1 MILYYSQNVH
11 ERAVITREDALLVST
26 LESASHHN
34 GSKQPA
40 TTKIKGFYKFPV
52 SSRTV
57 LQDLERCSRALGMTE
72 QSLLLNRVSI
82 VEVSRRAEIFLEKIA
97 VMLPENYLRKYSNPC
112 WMAEE
117 PKGYPGW
124 EKRLMVYFNP
134 EYGRIP
140 KDATAD
146 TFARLLSKPIGDTF
160 DGSKR
165 LNCLPS
171 FFLAGFPK
179 CASTTVHDAL
189 GKHPQ
194 IVPPVKKEPHYWAR
208 GLTLSRTEYISA
220 SFMAY
225 ILSFKQLS
233 TRLVAS
239 PMDLITY
246 DGSQSTLWDSDFF
259 YKGQEYCAMP
269 AVISRVLPNAKFIIV
284 MRNPVARCYSHFMM
298 SKRLSFGDQVK
309 KWPRALRENGAAIF
323 HAKVM
328 AEMENFN
335 DCRTN
340 KSLLECVN
348 VWATS
353 KAGGHS
359 LSVGLY
365 AVHIR
370 KWLQFYPRENF
381 LFIRTE
387 DISSNSTEL
396 VSQITEFLGI
406 SPVSEEMAR
415 GMFEKESNVF
425 DANAHDLPPIDEKTK
440 LLLGDFYRPF
450 NEELAAITNNKKFLQ

>member
-1 MILYYSQNVH
+1 MTKPSL
-11 ERAVITREDALLVST
+11 DVSEVSP
-26 LESASHHN
+26 LDV
-34 GSKQPA
+34 
-40 TTKIKGFYKFPV
+40 TKVPLI

-57 LQDLERCSRALGMTE
+57 LQDLVRCSQALGMTE
-72 QSLLLNRVSI
+72 QSLILNRESI

-97 VMLPENYLRKYSNPC
+97 VMLPENYSRKYRNPC

-124 EKRLMVYFNP
+124 GKRLMAYFNP
-134 EYGRIP
+134 EHERVP
-140 KDATAD
+140 RNTKTN
-146 TFARLLSKPIGDTF
+146 LF
-160 DGSKR
+160 DESYNGSKR

-189 GKHPQ
+189 RKHPQ
-194 IVPPVKKEPHYWAR
+194 IVPPFKKEPHYWAR
-208 GLTLSRTEYISA
+208 AWGLRLSQSFRTEYIST
-220 SFMAY
+220 SFMTY
-225 ILSFKQLS
+225 TLFFKQLS
-233 TRLVAS
+233 TQLVAS

-246 DGSQSTLWDSDFF
+246 DGSQSTLWDSNFF

-284 MRNPVARCYSHFMM
+284 MRNPVTRLYSHFMF
-298 SKRLSFGDQVK
+298 SNQLSFGQVK
-309 KWPRALRENGAAIF
+309 NWPHQLRENGAAIF
-323 HAKVM
+323 HAEVM

-340 KSLLECVN
+340 KSLFECVN
-348 VWATS
+348 VWTTS
-353 KAGGHS
+353 KPVTIEGIKFDKFHR
-359 LSVGLY
+359 LSIGLY

-415 GMFEKESNVF
+415 DMFEKESNVF
-425 DANAHDLPPIDEKTK
+425 DASAHDLSPMDKKTK

-450 NEELAAITNNKKFLQ
+450 NEELAAITNNDKFLQWNDL

>member
-1 MILYYSQNVH
+1 M
-11 ERAVITREDALLVST
+11 
-26 LESASHHN
+26 
-34 GSKQPA
+34 
-40 TTKIKGFYKFPV
+40 
-52 SSRTV
+52 
-57 LQDLERCSRALGMTE
+57 GMTE
-72 QSLLLNRVSI
+72 QSLILNRESI

-97 VMLPENYLRKYSNPC
+97 VMLPENYSRKYSNPC
-112 WMAEE
+112 WMAEK

-124 EKRLMVYFNP
+124 EKRLMVYFNA
-134 EYGRIP
+134 EHGRIP
-140 KDATAD
+140 KNATAD
-146 TFARLLSKPIGDTF
+146 TFARLLSKPVGDTF
-160 DGSKR
+160 NGSKR

-189 GKHPQ
+189 RKHPQ
-194 IVPPVKKEPHYWAR
+194 IVPLVKKEPHYWAR
-208 GLTLSRTEYISA
+208 GLRLSRTEYISA

-233 TRLVAS
+233 TRLAAS

-284 MRNPVARCYSHFMM
+284 MRNPVARRYSHFMM
-298 SKRLSFGDQVK
+298 SNRLSFGNKVK
-309 KWPRALRENGAAIF
+309 KWPRALRDNGAAIF

-348 VWATS
+348 VWITS
-353 KAGGHS
+353 KPVTIEGITFNNRFYR

-415 GMFEKESNVF
+415 DMFENKRNVF
-425 DANAHDLPPIDEKTK
+425 NASAHDLSPMNEKTK

-450 NEELAAITNNKKFLQ
+450 NEELAAITNNDKFLQWNDL

>member
-1 MILYYSQNVH
+1 MQVQACSQLQPKAEGFH
-11 ERAVITREDALLVST
+11 EESFVIKPSVDVSEVSPLDVT
-26 LESASHHN
+26 EV
-34 GSKQPA
+34 P
-40 TTKIKGFYKFPV
+40 PV

-57 LQDLERCSRALGMTE
+57 LQDLERCSLALGMTE
-72 QSLLLNRVSI
+72 QSLILNRESI

-112 WMAEE
+112 WMAEK
-117 PKGYPGW
+117 PKGYYPGRD
-124 EKRLMVYFNP
+124 KRLMVYFNP
-134 EYGRIP
+134 AHERIQ
-140 KDATAD
+140 KNATAD
-146 TFARLLSKPIGDTF
+146 RLARLLSKPVGDTF
-160 DGSKR
+160 NGSKR

-179 CASTTVHDAL
+179 CASTTVHCAL
-189 GKHPQ
+189 RKHPQ
-194 IVPPVKKEPHYWAR
+194 IVTPFKKEPNYWAR
-208 GLTLSRTEYISA
+208 GLRLSQSEYISA
-220 SFMAY
+220 SFMTY
-225 ILSFKQLS
+225 TIFFKQLS
-233 TRLVAS
+233 TRLAAS

-246 DGSQSTLWDSDFF
+246 DGSQSTLWDSNFF

-284 MRNPVARCYSHFMM
+284 MRNPVARLYSHFMM
-298 SKRLSFGDQVK
+298 NNRFSFGKQVNQ
-309 KWPRALRENGAAIF
+309 WPRALRENGAAIF
-323 HAKVM
+323 HAEVM

-348 VWATS
+348 VWITS
-353 KAGGHS
+353 KPVTIEGITFNNRFYR

-406 SPVSEEMAR
+406 SPVSEEMTR
-415 GMFEKESNVF
+415 DMFKEEYNVF
-425 DANAHDLPPIDEKTK
+425 NATFHRWTRKLNCCWEIFIDHSM
-440 LLLGDFYRPF
+440 R
-450 NEELAAITNNKKFLQ
+450 NWQQ